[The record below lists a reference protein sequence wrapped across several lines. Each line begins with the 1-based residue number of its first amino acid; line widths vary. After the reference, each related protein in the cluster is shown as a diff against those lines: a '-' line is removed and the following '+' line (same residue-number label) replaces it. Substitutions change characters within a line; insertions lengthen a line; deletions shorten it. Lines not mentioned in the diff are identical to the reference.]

1 MNTPQRPYNHRAATD
16 TASVARRP
24 SEFGRRAWLM
34 LAGYGLMVAAGCSK
48 QEPAASASSTSQPPP
63 VPPQPPAA
71 GAARESFDAAAAG
84 KGFAT
89 GELIAARVARVFFD
103 PQCSHCAALW
113 QASKPLQD
121 RVRMVWM
128 PVAFIAPP
136 SAVQGA
142 MLLASDDPVALMDQH
157 EAALAAGAGGLDVSG
172 AAPNADA
179 LASVK
184 ANTELWKR
192 IGSSGVPHMVYRAG
206 SDGPY
211 GVQEGQL
218 STDQLTR
225 LMGL

>member
-1 MNTPQRPYNHRAATD
+1 MNTP
-16 TASVARRP
+16 RRP
-24 SEFGRRAWLM
+24 HNRQVDADPLSEFGPARYGRRTWLM
-34 LAGYGLMVAAGCSK
+34 LAGSGLLAVAGCSE
-48 QEPAASASSTSQPPP
+48 QDRAAGASATSPPP
-63 VPPQPPAA
+63 PAPPQPPAV
-71 GAARESFDAAAAG
+71 GAARESFDTAAAG

-113 QASKPLQD
+113 QASKPLRD

-142 MLLASDDPVALMDQH
+142 LLLASDDPMALMDQH
-157 EAALAAGAGGLDVSG
+157 EAALAAGSGGLDVGG

-218 STDQLTR
+218 STDQLSR